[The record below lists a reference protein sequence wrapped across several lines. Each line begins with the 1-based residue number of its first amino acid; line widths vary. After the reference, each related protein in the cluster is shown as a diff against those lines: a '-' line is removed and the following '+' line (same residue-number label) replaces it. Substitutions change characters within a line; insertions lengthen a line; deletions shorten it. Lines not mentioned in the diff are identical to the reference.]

1 MIQWW
6 YSLSKLLRGL
16 IIAFVVMSVLVVGLW
31 VGEALAQR
39 TRGGTVASA
48 GRPTNV
54 ERDQLAP
61 LFDLPTTTGQHVAL
75 SDTAGEVVL
84 VNFWATWCPPC
95 REEMP
100 VIEAAQQKY
109 GPKGFKVLSVNV
121 EEAPG
126 PVADY
131 IREVGVTFPIL
142 LDQEGSVARSYR
154 VQTLPR
160 NFFLARDGR
169 VVRIHPGELT
179 PEIIE
184 RYLQELL

>member
-6 YSLSKLLRGL
+6 QNSSRLLRGL
-16 IIAFVVMSVLVVGLW
+16 IIALVVVVALVLGLW
-31 VGEALAQR
+31 AGEAISAR
-39 TRGGTVASA
+39 SKGGAVASA
-48 GRPTNV
+48 DRPPSV

-61 LFDLPTTTGQHVAL
+61 LFDLPTTTGQHMAL
-75 SDTAGEVVL
+75 ADTAGDVVL
-84 VNFWATWCPPC
+84 VNFWATWCAPC

-109 GPKGFKVLSVNV
+109 GPKGFKVISVNV
-121 EEAPG
+121 QEAAD
-126 PVADY
+126 PVAAY
-131 IREVGVTFPIL
+131 IQEVGVTFPIL
-142 LDQEGSVARSYR
+142 LDREGSVARTYR

>member
-1 MIQWW
+1 MIHWW
-6 YSLSKLLRGL
+6 HSSSRLLRGL
-16 IIAFVVMSVLVVGLW
+16 IIAFAVVAALLVGLW
-31 VGEALAQR
+31 VGEVVAAR
-39 TRGGTVASA
+39 SKGGAVASA
-48 GRPTNV
+48 DRPSSV

-61 LFDLPTTTGQHVAL
+61 LFDLPTTTGERVAL
-75 SDTAGEVVL
+75 ADTAGEVVL

-109 GPKGFKVLSVNV
+109 GPKGFKVISVNV
-121 EEAPG
+121 EEAAD
-126 PVADY
+126 PVAAY
-131 IREVGVTFPIL
+131 IRETGATFPIL
-142 LDQEGSVARSYR
+142 LDREGSVSRAYR

-179 PEIIE
+179 PDIID

>member
-6 YSLSKLLRGL
+6 YGTSKLLRGL
-16 IIAFVVMSVLVVGLW
+16 IIAFVVVSILVAGLW
-31 VGEALAQR
+31 VGEAISQR
-39 TRGGTVASA
+39 SKGGMVAAA
-48 GRPTNV
+48 GRPASV

-61 LFDLPTTTGQHVAL
+61 LFDLPTITGQHMAL
-75 SDTAGEVVL
+75 GDTAGDVVL
-84 VNFWATWCPPC
+84 VNFWATWCAPC

-109 GPKGFKVLSVNV
+109 GPRGFKVLSVNV
-121 EEAPG
+121 QEPSG
-126 PVADY
+126 VVTDY

-142 LDQEGSVARSYR
+142 LDQEGSVTRSYR

-179 PEIIE
+179 PETIE

>member
-6 YSLSKLLRGL
+6 HASSRLLRGL
-16 IIAFVVMSVLVVGLW
+16 IIAFVIVGALVVGLW
-31 VGEALAQR
+31 VGE
-39 TRGGTVASA
+39 TVAARSKGGAVAA
-48 GRPTNV
+48 GDRPASV

-61 LFDLPTTTGQHVAL
+61 LFDLPTTTGQRMAL
-75 SDTAGEVVL
+75 ADTAGEVVL

-109 GPKGFKVLSVNV
+109 GPKGFKVVSVNV
-121 EEAPG
+121 QEAPD
-126 PVADY
+126 PVAAY
-131 IREVGVTFPIL
+131 IRETGVTFPIL
-142 LDQEGSVARSYR
+142 LDQEGSVARAYR

-160 NFFLARDGR
+160 NFFIARDGR

-179 PEIIE
+179 SETID